1 MSTSC
6 HTLYAVYSSS
16 SLSHLFISI
25 NPNPIAL
32 GPRWL
37 AYAENKLLHSKRSGG
52 GCDGEGVPSY
62 TATMLNAAKSF
73 SKGLL
78 ELGGQMA
85 AGLTGTTAGSGNS
98 SKSSSFDSATGHGA
112 DAKHPGVVT
121 IIDVKV
127 P

>member
-1 MSTSC
+1 MFVT
-6 HTLYAVYSSS
+6 H
-16 SLSHLFISI
+16 SLQFTHLFLLLSSI

>member
-1 MSTSC
+1 MFVT
-6 HTLYAVYSSS
+6 H
-16 SLSHLFISI
+16 SLQFIHLFLLLSSI